1 MTTVTPDWLERL
13 LARLPRRAVPPSLLT
28 GYAQQVMARVQPAP
42 SAAWWR
48 RPAVRWALA
57 PALVAAGAL
66 LWVGVTMRP
75 RLDRTVIA
83 QAIVLD
89 RLNEPWGAEAI
100 DEETLVEE
108 AHQVDR
114 FVLTEAHA
122 ASVSQA
128 AASLFELLD
137 HLGEEAPDAAP
148 DEGWPDAADPEIV
161 QHLQH
166 QVYLT

>member
-28 GYAQQVMARVQPAP
+28 GYTQRVMARVRPAP
-42 SAAWWR
+42 SAVWWR
-48 RPAVRWALA
+48 RPAVRWA
-57 PALVAAGAL
+57 PALTVAGAL

-122 ASVSQA
+122 ASVSHA
-128 AASLFELLD
+128 AESLLELLD
-137 HLGEEAPDAAP
+137 RLGEEAPDAAS